1 VSLQV
6 FGSVK
11 VDVAE
16 FFVVKACSL
25 VGGTFVCIPCRE
37 DEGNISVGPQNVV
50 IHIQV
55 CTAL

>member
-1 VSLQV
+1 MSLQA
-6 FGSVK
+6 FTSVK
-11 VDVAE
+11 VDGAE

-25 VGGTFVCIPCRE
+25 VGGNAVCISCRE
-37 DEGNISVGPQNVV
+37 DEGNMSVGPQNVG